1 MKNINTTVLVI
12 NGGSSSMKFAL
23 YGLDANSTMI
33 FSGQIK
39 RIGLDNPEFSVTHTN
54 RNETNNLNIQASDF
68 KEAIEYFIDW
78 LRKQQN
84 FDTVACIGH
93 RIVHGMKHTHAQIID
108 EKLLKELDG
117 ICNYDPDHLPA
128 EIEMIRYVKK
138 QFPSLMQVAC
148 FDTAFHTTIPPVAKT
163 FAIPKKY
170 YEEGVQRYGFH
181 GISYS
186 YLMQELI
193 TQNKDAASGKII
205 LAHLGNGASLAA
217 VKAGTCIDT
226 SMGFT
231 PAGGI
236 PMSTRSGDLDPSVAW
251 YLMQKGM
258 DAKQFNDLI
267 NHQSGLL
274 GISGISSDMQDL
286 LLHENEN
293 KDAALAI
300 DIFCYQV
307 KKYIG
312 VYAAAL
318 GGLDILVFSG
328 GIGEHSPEVRSEI
341 CDNLEFLGIELD
353 EIKNMNNE
361 AIISTEKSTVSV
373 RVIRTNEELM
383 IAKIV
388 FGILDLGHTLKEGK
402 A

>member
-170 YEEGVQRYGFH
+170 DMAF
-181 GISYS
+181 
-186 YLMQELI
+186 
-193 TQNKDAASGKII
+193 
-205 LAHLGNGASLAA
+205 
-217 VKAGTCIDT
+217 
-226 SMGFT
+226 
-231 PAGGI
+231 
-236 PMSTRSGDLDPSVAW
+236 MSFR
-251 YLMQKGM
+251 
-258 DAKQFNDLI
+258 I
-267 NHQSGLL
+267 
-274 GISGISSDMQDL
+274 
-286 LLHENEN
+286 
-293 KDAALAI
+293 
-300 DIFCYQV
+300 
-307 KKYIG
+307 
-312 VYAAAL
+312 
-318 GGLDILVFSG
+318 
-328 GIGEHSPEVRSEI
+328 
-341 CDNLEFLGIELD
+341 
-353 EIKNMNNE
+353 
-361 AIISTEKSTVSV
+361 
-373 RVIRTNEELM
+373 VI
-383 IAKIV
+383 
-388 FGILDLGHTLKEGK
+388 
-402 A
+402 